1 MKIRTL
7 PSLAA
12 IVLLPLLLAG
22 CTSVLPGQGEPSRL
36 FTLTPKTTFAE
47 NLPTVRWQL
56 TVDTPIAEAGLSTTR
71 IALRHS
77 PVTLEYYAH
86 AEWVDRAPLLVQT
99 LIIESF
105 EATNK
110 IMAVGRNSIHLR
122 SDYNLLCELREFQAE
137 YDDRT
142 TAPPQVRV
150 RINAKLIRMPER
162 TIVGSTTAEYVD
174 RAKSPDLESVVATF
188 DDMLGKTVKRIVEW
202 TLTTGAEAEA
212 ARRPAT
218 APRS

>member
-1 MKIRTL
+1 MTIRALSTF
-7 PSLAA
+7 AA
-12 IVLLPLLLAG
+12 LLLVALITA
-22 CTSVLPGQGEPSRL
+22 CTGVLPGQGDPSRL
-36 FTLTPKTTFAE
+36 FTLTPKTTYGDD
-47 NLPTVRWQL
+47 LPNVRWQL

-99 LIIESF
+99 LLIESF
-105 EATNK
+105 EATGK
-110 IMAVGRNSIHLR
+110 IMAVGRNSVHLR

-137 YDDRT
+137 YDDKT
-142 TAPPQVRV
+142 NAPPQVRV

-162 TIVGSTTAEYVD
+162 VIVGSTTAEYVE
-174 RAKSPDLESVVATF
+174 RARSAELESVVATF
-188 DDMLGKTVKRIVEW
+188 DDMLGKTVKRLVEW
-202 TLTTGAEAEA
+202 TLKTGADAETQ
-212 ARRPAT
+212 RRPAS

>member
-1 MKIRTL
+1 MKLRALHIL
-7 PSLAA
+7 AALALVPSLS
-12 IVLLPLLLAG
+12 G
-22 CTSVLPGQGEPSRL
+22 CTGILPGQSEPSRL

-47 NLPTVRWQL
+47 DLPSVRWQL

-99 LIIESF
+99 FLIESF

-110 IMAVGRNSIHLR
+110 IMAVGRNSVHLR
-122 SDYNLLCELREFQAE
+122 SDYTLLCELREFQAE
-137 YDDRT
+137 YDDHSN
-142 TAPPQVRV
+142 APPQVRV

-162 TIVGSTTAEYVD
+162 VIVGSTTAEYVD
-174 RAKSPDLESVVATF
+174 RAKSGDLDSVVATF
-188 DDMLGKTVKRIVEW
+188 DEMLGKTIKRIVEW
-202 TLTTGAEAEA
+202 TLRTGAEAETT
-212 ARRPAT
+212 RRPSS

>member
-22 CTSVLPGQGEPSRL
+22 CTGVLPGQGEPSRL
-36 FTLTPKTTFAE
+36 FTLTPKTTFS
-47 NLPTVRWQL
+47 NDLPNVRWQL

-99 LIIESF
+99 FLIESF

-110 IMAVGRNSIHLR
+110 IMAVGRNSVHLR
-122 SDYNLLCELREFQAE
+122 SDYTLLCELREFQAE
-137 YDDRT
+137 YDRAG
-142 TAPPQVRV
+142 APPQVRV

-162 TIVGSTTAEYVD
+162 VIVGSTTAEYVD
-174 RAKSPDLESVVATF
+174 RAKSADLDNVVATF
-188 DDMLGKTVKRIVEW
+188 DDMLGKTIKRIVEW